1 MKIIRAEELTPN
13 MSFAINPNIQER
25 VRKIISDVARRGD
38 EALKEY
44 TRLYDQIELTDLRVR
59 PDEFEE
65 SLSQIS
71 PELKKSIQL
80 ALENLSFFSEKQA
93 AIFKKLHDLKVEVR
107 PGVLASQKVI
117 PLARVGIY
125 VPGGRF
131 PLFSSLLM
139 AGVPARIAGVKEIV
153 VCSPPGKNG
162 LIHPSILYTASLL
175 NVEEIYKIGGA
186 QAVAALAIGTQSIK
200 RVDKIVGPG
209 NEYVVAAK
217 KELYGLVGIDFT
229 AGPTELLIIADRS
242 ADPGLIAADLLAQAE
257 HDPQARSW
265 LVTDDPILAEGV
277 LAEIKE
283 QLKNLKTAE
292 IAGESLARNG
302 FIILVDC
309 LEEAARIANQ
319 LAPEHLALMIEN
331 PDSILGK
338 LQNYGSL
345 FIGKFT
351 AEALGDYSSGLNHI
365 LPTNGTSR
373 FTGGLSV
380 KDFFKLL
387 TALEVS
393 REGLK
398 QIGPAA
404 ILLAEAE
411 GLVAHTASIRRR
423 LKMI

>member
-1 MKIIRAEELTPN
+1 MRVIRAEELPPN
-13 MSFAINPNIQER
+13 ISFALNSDVLER
-25 VRKIISDVARRGD
+25 VRKIISDIARRGD
-38 EALKEY
+38 EALREY
-44 TRLYDQIELTDLRVR
+44 TRLYDQIELTDLKVR
-59 PDEFEE
+59 PEEFKEA
-65 SLSQIS
+65 LTQIS

-80 ALENLSFFSEKQA
+80 ALENLYLFSEKQA
-93 AIFKKLHDLKVEVR
+93 EIFKKLNDLKVEVR
-107 PGVLASQKVI
+107 PGVRASLKVI

-125 VPGGRF
+125 VPGGRY

-139 AGVPARIAGVKEIV
+139 AGVPARVAGVKDIV

-162 LIHPSILYTASLL
+162 LINPAILYTASLL

-186 QAVAALAIGTQSIK
+186 QAVAALAFGTQSIK
-200 RVDKIVGPG
+200 RVDKIIGPG
-209 NEYVVAAK
+209 NEYVAAAK
-217 KELYGLVGIDFT
+217 KELYGIVGLDFI
-229 AGPTELLIIADRS
+229 AGPTEFLIIADRS
-242 ADPGLIAADLLAQAE
+242 ASPVLIAADLIAQAE
-257 HDPQARSW
+257 HDPQARPW
-265 LVTDDPILAEGV
+265 LITDDQILAERV

-283 QLKNLKTAE
+283 QLKELKTAR

-309 LEEAARIANQ
+309 LEEAAKIANQ

-331 PDSILGK
+331 PDSILGR

-345 FIGKFT
+345 FVGKFT

-365 LPTNGTSR
+365 LPTNGASR
-373 FTGGLSV
+373 YTGGLSV
-380 KDFFKLL
+380 KDFFKLA
-387 TALEVS
+387 TVLEVS

-398 QIGPAA
+398 EIGPSA

-411 GLVAHTASIRRR
+411 GLMAHAASIHCR

>member
-1 MKIIRAEELTPN
+1 MKIIRAEELPPN
-13 MSFAINPNIQER
+13 ISFAINPDIIER
-25 VRKIISDVARRGD
+25 ARKIISDVASRGD

-44 TRLYDQIELTDLRVR
+44 TRLYDRIELTDLRVR
-59 PDEFEE
+59 PDEFKRAIT
-65 SLSQIS
+65 QIS

-80 ALENLSFFSEKQA
+80 ALENLYLFSEKQA
-93 AIFKKLHDLKVEVR
+93 AIFKKLNDVKVEIR

-125 VPGGRF
+125 VPGGRY

-139 AGVPARIAGVKEIV
+139 AGLPARVAGVKEIV
-153 VCSPPGKNG
+153 VCSPPGKDG
-162 LIHPSILYTASLL
+162 LINPAILYVASIL
-175 NVEEIYKIGGA
+175 NIEEIYKIGGA
-186 QAVAALAIGTQSIK
+186 QAMAALAIGTQSIK

-209 NEYVVAAK
+209 NEFVAAAK
-217 KELYGLVGIDFT
+217 KELYGLVGIDFI
-229 AGPTELLIIADRS
+229 AGPTELLIIADRN
-242 ADPGLIAADLLAQAE
+242 ADPGLIAADLIAQAE
-257 HDPQARSW
+257 HDPQARPW
-265 LVTDDPILAEGV
+265 LITYEQILAERV

-283 QLKNLKTAE
+283 QLKDLKTAE

-319 LAPEHLALMIEN
+319 LAPEHLALMVEN
-331 PDSILGK
+331 PDSILDK

-365 LPTNGTSR
+365 LPTNCASR
-373 FTGGLSV
+373 YAGGLSV

-398 QIGPAA
+398 EIGPAA

-411 GLVAHTASIRRR
+411 GLMAHAASIRCR
-423 LKMI
+423 LRMI